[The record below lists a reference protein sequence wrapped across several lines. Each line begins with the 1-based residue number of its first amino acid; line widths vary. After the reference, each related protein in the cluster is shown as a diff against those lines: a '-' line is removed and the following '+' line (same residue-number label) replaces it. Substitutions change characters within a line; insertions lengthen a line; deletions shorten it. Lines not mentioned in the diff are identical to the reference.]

1 MILYTQRNR
10 IGKERTEFIL
20 RRLMERKNSH
30 SLIFPLV
37 RKAELSAWE
46 WNRSYC
52 AEGAGFQSPFPLNC
66 FPPQWERHAGSGFGS
81 FFGFPLN
88 MNFPLNAHRERYRSR
103 FTKIFESRRQSVEK
117 QGGTRF
123 KTVNLVNMNESR
135 RSIPR
140 SWSVTKASKKEKKAL
155 TKREK

>member
-52 AEGAGFQSPFPLNC
+52 AEGAGFQSPFPLKF
-66 FPPQWERHAGSGFGS
+66 FPPQWERPARSGLGS
-81 FFGFPLN
+81 FLVSPSMSISPSMYSEDSTFRDSRKFLNLDGNPLKN
-88 MNFPLNAHRERYRSR
+88 KEERDSKPWISWTWMNLDGA
-103 FTKIFESRRQSVEK
+103 
-117 QGGTRF
+117 
-123 KTVNLVNMNESR
+123 
-135 RSIPR
+135 IPR
-140 SWSVTKASKKEKKAL
+140 SWSATKASKKEKKAL